1 MDHLQHPFLHY
12 IYRQFAVF
20 WGILT
25 LTIFCICSHIMWQN
39 HITNVYTQVLN
50 AAQNSANNLDSLI
63 NEAFS
68 RLQTLPIFQK
78 KNLKCKE
85 DLLPYIDYIN
95 IAHPKILA
103 IAIKDNDHNLIC
115 STLPYNKSFLLNGD
129 IASQTIIGPMEL
141 PTYNF
146 PIYALKKSIGHY
158 QIELIFM
165 ASMLEDLLKPIGQ
178 DHYVIIL
185 YNEKNRKILLKI
197 PSKEK
202 QSHIYNQIIN
212 SKFPLIVRPIVASAT
227 LNSMK
232 GIAVKLIYPPQT
244 LFNNL
249 WNNQILLTLNILI
262 LSAFSYYLLINLIRV
277 RTSLSWALRKAI
289 KRKQFYPVYQP
300 IFNVKLNRY
309 TSVEVLLRWETKHG
323 EIIMPDSF
331 IMEAEESGLIIPIT
345 LQLIEITFKEIQDIL
360 KANPLFYL
368 SINLCAAHF
377 IDPDFFDKFYQVQR
391 EYSIASTQILLEVTE
406 RNLFDAQNEIY
417 LQRMQ
422 ELCNKGFSLAI
433 DDYGTGHASLSYLQH
448 FPFSYLKI
456 DKLYVQA
463 IGTKAITELLNDAII
478 DLAKKLNLIIIAEGV
493 ETKEQA
499 EYLLKNGV
507 QLLQGWYFS
516 KALSIEQLKSLL
528 QGEKK

>member
-1 MDHLQHPFLHY
+1 M
-12 IYRQFAVF
+12 
-20 WGILT
+20 
-25 LTIFCICSHIMWQN
+25 
-39 HITNVYTQVLN
+39 
-50 AAQNSANNLDSLI
+50 
-63 NEAFS
+63 
-68 RLQTLPIFQK
+68 
-78 KNLKCKE
+78 
-85 DLLPYIDYIN
+85 
-95 IAHPKILA
+95 
-103 IAIKDNDHNLIC
+103 
-115 STLPYNKSFLLNGD
+115 
-129 IASQTIIGPMEL
+129 
-141 PTYNF
+141 
-146 PIYALKKSIGHY
+146 
-158 QIELIFM
+158 
-165 ASMLEDLLKPIGQ
+165 
-178 DHYVIIL
+178 
-185 YNEKNRKILLKI
+185 
-197 PSKEK
+197 
-202 QSHIYNQIIN
+202 
-212 SKFPLIVRPIVASAT
+212 
-227 LNSMK
+227 
-232 GIAVKLIYPPQT
+232 
-244 LFNNL
+244 
-249 WNNQILLTLNILI
+249 
-262 LSAFSYYLLINLIRV
+262 
-277 RTSLSWALRKAI
+277 
-289 KRKQFYPVYQP
+289 
-300 IFNVKLNRY
+300 
-309 TSVEVLLRWETKHG
+309 EVLLRWETKHG

-463 IGTKAITELLNDAII
+463 IGTKAITELLNDAIF